1 MAAADTPNFSS
12 MAFTRSL
19 SSITDMLSRAVMNA
33 SLSNA
38 IWGSSNRKVSG

>member
-19 SSITDMLSRAVMNA
+19 SYMTVMLSSELRNA

-38 IWGSSNRKVSG
+38 ILIS